1 VELLEIHF
9 GGPVALTSFFALSAK
24 FPFCLYRFLGSGT
37 WRSRSISPGS
47 ASRSG
52 FFLLD
57 EKALATLNR
66 NVELS
71 LFNLAAS
78 SQGKQFSL
86 ESDRRGLCKSWPA
99 HPDVANGFLSLR
111 ARLPGRQTAS
121 LSMCRINSLT
131 YWNSSASTAP
141 NR

>member
-1 VELLEIHF
+1 
-9 GGPVALTSFFALSAK
+9 VALTSFFALSAN
-24 FPFCLYRFLGSGT
+24 FRFAYT
-37 WRSRSISPGS
+37 
-47 ASRSG
+47 ASLVWNLEEPQYISG
-52 FFLLD
+52 FRPAAAGSFLSD

-86 ESDRRGLCKSWPA
+86 ESDRRGLCKGWPA
-99 HPDVANGFLSLR
+99 HPDVANCFLSLR

-121 LSMCRINSLT
+121 LSMCRINSLS